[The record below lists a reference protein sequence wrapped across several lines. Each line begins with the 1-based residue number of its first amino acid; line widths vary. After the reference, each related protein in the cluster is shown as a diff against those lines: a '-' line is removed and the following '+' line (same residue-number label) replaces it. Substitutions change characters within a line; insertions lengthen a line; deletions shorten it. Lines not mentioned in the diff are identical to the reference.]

1 MMCIL
6 RVLLLSGNS
15 IIIHFFADERLV
27 MHDRVDLILVLAVK
41 ESGSIVGAAKLLRL
55 SGAAVTKRLALI
67 ESRLSVRLFRRTTR
81 SVVPTPEGELYC
93 EMARRLV
100 EDFDT
105 LEARVADLSTTP
117 MGTIKL
123 ACNLGF
129 GRQWA
134 APLVDDFSRQY
145 PSVNVELH
153 LRNQLPDLQ
162 AEGFDAAIWLWHPPS
177 TQWIIQTLA
186 KNNRV
191 MVASPDYLARAG
203 TPVTPGELQR
213 HSCLL
218 MLERDMPVN
227 IWRLNRIRGEAAS
240 SEAEAD
246 GDNRSGETA
255 RHAIDVKV
263 SGLLSSNHGEVLR
276 DWAIR
281 GAGIALRPVWD
292 VHAHIQSGCLVHVLP
307 DYAKLD
313 SDVQWIAP
321 YRAHLPE
328 RVRLLKAF
336 LQTRLHDAAWQP

>member
-1 MMCIL
+1 
-6 RVLLLSGNS
+6 
-15 IIIHFFADERLV
+15 
-27 MHDRVDLILVLAVK
+27 MHDRADLILVLAVK
-41 ESGSIVGAAKLLRL
+41 DVGSIVGAAKQLRL

-67 ESRLSVRLFRRTTR
+67 ESRLAVRLFRRTTR

-105 LEARVADLSTTP
+105 LEARVADLGTTP
-117 MGTIKL
+117 IGTIKL
-123 ACNLGF
+123 GCNLGF

-134 APLVDDFSRQY
+134 APLIDDFSRRY

-177 TQWIIQTLA
+177 TRWIIQTLA

-191 MVASPDYLARAG
+191 MVASADYLARAG
-203 TPVTPGELQR
+203 TPTSPADLAR

-227 IWRLNRIRGEAAS
+227 IWRLNQITPSHQISAMAEGREVEDDPAGS
-240 SEAEAD
+240 SSD
-246 GDNRSGETA
+246 
-255 RHAIDVKV
+255 AIDVKV

-292 VHAHIQSGCLVHVLP
+292 VHAHIKSGRLIHVLP
-307 DYAKLD
+307 GYGKLD

-336 LQTRLHDAAWQP
+336 FHLRLRDAAWQP